1 MKRRIVTTLAFL
13 LACGAWAPVLGACG
27 GASPG
32 TSTASSGSASQSIGT
47 SGGTAMTLEGA
58 GVSIPAGAL
67 AATTAITVATKADA
81 PLPAHATAVGT
92 PYVFGPEGT
101 TFLVPVTVTLPFSAG
116 EVPAGRSTGDIVI
129 YTAPLGSTVFTRL
142 PTVLADATHAQATT
156 THFSVFVTAIDDQRD
171 DAGVATG
178 DAGDAGGDD
187 AADDADAVT
196 TAQCSTDADCAVR
209 EVCIDGECVVPD
221 VDAGGPDAD
230 DAGAA
235 DDAADAG
242 DAPQCRLDT
251 DCPPEQACV
260 DGICVAGG
268 P

>member
-1 MKRRIVTTLAFL
+1 
-13 LACGAWAPVLGACG
+13 
-27 GASPG
+27 
-32 TSTASSGSASQSIGT
+32 
-47 SGGTAMTLEGA
+47 MTLEGA

-67 AATTAITVATKADA
+67 AAAIAITVATKADA
-81 PLPAHATAVGT
+81 PLPAHATVVGT
-92 PYVFGPEGT
+92 PYLFGPEGT
-101 TFLVPVTVTLPFSAG
+101 KFLVPVTVTLPFSAG

-142 PTVLADATHAQATT
+142 PTVLADATHAEATT
-156 THFSVFVTAIDDQRD
+156 THFSVFVAAIDDARD

-221 VDAGGPDAD
+221 VDSGRPDAD

-242 DAPQCRLDT
+242 DALQCRLDT
-251 DCPPEQACV
+251 DCPPGQACV